1 MASVIATQTR
11 TRYQGNRKVVITK
24 GKTYSTTSAAYKAFG
39 AGSFEQATR
48 RVGGSNLY
56 LTPQLLT
63 ILEMYT
69 ERGLS
74 RSELATEFL
83 VLYPNTH
90 SHSSVA
96 AMRGQMET
104 IDGVGHPDATRFSV
118 NQELLALAQELY
130 PERYVA

>member
-1 MASVIATQTR
+1 V
-11 TRYQGNRKVVITK
+11 GNRKISIIK
-24 GKTYSTTSAAYKAFG
+24 GKSYSTTSSSYKTFG
-39 AGSFEQATR
+39 SDSFEALVR
-48 RVGGSNLY
+48 GKGGSNPY

-83 VLYPNTH
+83 ALYPNTH
-90 SHSSVA
+90 SHDSVA

-104 IDGVGHPDATRFSV
+104 IDGVEHLEATRFSV

-130 PERYVA
+130 PERYAS